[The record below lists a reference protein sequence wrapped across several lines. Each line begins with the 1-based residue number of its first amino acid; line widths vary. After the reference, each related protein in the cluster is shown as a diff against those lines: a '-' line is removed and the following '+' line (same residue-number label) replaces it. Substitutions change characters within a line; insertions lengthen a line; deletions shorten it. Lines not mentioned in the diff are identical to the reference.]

1 MPKTVITAQFA
12 DTTNSF
18 PYEMDIGDK
27 ISASG
32 RFILPPDL
40 DLSQAATI
48 LELIGAKPLSAIT
61 KSGFCSDSSNGKLRR
76 LVFVRSD
83 GSSMS
88 VPVAVRLGAGQGLKG
103 IASGIKGILDA
114 GAIKTSCIKL
124 VGEYW
129 RNLNSELG
137 VSYTAGQVATSHK
150 ANGGATK
157 QHYYTGKMSYQT
169 DAFKNAGEVVLLPIK
184 SISNINNAP
193 ASQISSVWSNCVGT
207 LSQAK
212 SCTSSRDR
220 DHRRFLLNF
229 ATKIENDEI
238 TETESIEL
246 PHKDS
251 DAAGIKSCGQAAAA
265 LTGLLCIGYRGES
278 YSKYHK
284 VL

>member
-1 MPKTVITAQFA
+1 MPKLVITAQFA
-12 DTTNSF
+12 ETANSS

-40 DLSQAATI
+40 DLAQAATV

-61 KSGFCSDSSNGKLRR
+61 KNGFCSDASNGRLRR
-76 LVFVRSD
+76 LIFIRSD

-88 VPVAVRLGAGQGLKG
+88 VPVANRNAGEGIIG
-103 IASGIKGILDA
+103 IASGIKGVLDS

-137 VSYTAGQVATSHK
+137 VAPTAGVAATSHRS
-150 ANGGATK
+150 NSGATK
-157 QHYYTGKMSYQT
+157 QTYYTGRIQYET
-169 DAFKNAGEVVLLPIK
+169 DATKTAGVTVLLPVK
-184 SISNINNAP
+184 SISNNQGAP
-193 ASQISSVWSNCVGT
+193 ASQLGTAWDTCVGT

-212 SCTSSRDR
+212 SCVSSRDR
-220 DHRRFLLNF
+220 DHRRFILNF
-229 ATKIENDEI
+229 ATKIENGII
-238 TETESIEL
+238 TETETIEL
-246 PHKDS
+246 PHRL
-251 DAAGIKSCGQAAAA
+251 AAAASIKACGQAAAA
-265 LTGLLCIGYRGES
+265 LPGLQCISYKGES
-278 YSKYHK
+278 YSKFHK